1 MLHIMTRTDNFPS
14 SGGYYDFEIYSVNS
28 DYNGTE
34 FANLTGI
41 RTAEDG
47 KVELFSCRVTKPMN
61 ELNI

>member
-1 MLHIMTRTDNFPS
+1 MVHIMTRTDNFSS

-34 FANLTGI
+34 SANLTGI

-47 KVELFSCRVTKPMN
+47 KLELLSFCKTKPMN
-61 ELNI
+61 